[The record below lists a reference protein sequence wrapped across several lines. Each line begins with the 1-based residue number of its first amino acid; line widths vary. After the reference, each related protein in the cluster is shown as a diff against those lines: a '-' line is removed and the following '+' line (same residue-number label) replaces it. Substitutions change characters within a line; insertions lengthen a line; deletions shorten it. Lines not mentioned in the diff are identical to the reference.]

1 MKVMFYYHGM
11 EKMVFLNSLMAVFV
25 DSVNTVSLNV
35 FVTLVSAMT
44 NKTALEVSDNFCTNL
59 ASMASKTVLA
69 EMVTLT
75 FQKVFEI
82 YDVLVH

>member
-1 MKVMFYYHGM
+1 
-11 EKMVFLNSLMAVFV
+11 MVFLNSLMAVFV